1 MPQLSQ
7 LSTVYLSQF
16 LWLAIALGFIFF
28 VIARGMVPKIQAT
41 VDARESR
48 IAGDLE
54 AAQKA
59 RAAADET
66 EAAWRARIDAARA
79 DAARIAQEAKQASAQ
94 ETEKKIK
101 AAADKINRK
110 VETAQAKIRDASTA
124 ARAEIEALAAEAAQE
139 MVRRLTGIAV
149 DKNEAAQAVKADLN
163 VYSSPCRYRRRGSGA
178 RGRRAKLPRPRSGGL
193 GCARGPDRV
202 RAADLEAGAG
212 GRRKGAR
219 FQDRVDPR
227 SARRGRGAPQGSRG
241 AEGRI

>member
-101 AAADKINRK
+101 AAADKINQK

-163 VYSSPCRYRRRGSGA
+163 V
-178 RGRRAKLPRPRSGGL
+178 
-193 GCARGPDRV
+193 
-202 RAADLEAGAG
+202 
-212 GRRKGAR
+212 
-219 FQDRVDPR
+219 
-227 SARRGRGAPQGSRG
+227 
-241 AEGRI
+241 